1 MLRTGFLPP
10 FLFCVWATS
19 GGRASTSASAS
30 GVDADEQIEPSRAG
44 GSDLGTTGSMTS
56 SFWVELAA
64 STVETIGTTA
74 AAEEG
79 DMGVTND
86 RPVTT
91 QGLDPAT
98 KQSRGNSPGN
108 SID

>member
-19 GGRASTSASAS
+19 GGRASTSAS
-30 GVDADEQIEPSRAG
+30 GVDTDEQIEPSRAG
-44 GSDLGTTGSMTS
+44 GSGLGTTGSMTS
-56 SFWVELAA
+56 SFWVELEA

-74 AAEEG
+74 AAEEGG

-98 KQSRGNSPGN
+98 KQSRGKSPG
-108 SID
+108 D